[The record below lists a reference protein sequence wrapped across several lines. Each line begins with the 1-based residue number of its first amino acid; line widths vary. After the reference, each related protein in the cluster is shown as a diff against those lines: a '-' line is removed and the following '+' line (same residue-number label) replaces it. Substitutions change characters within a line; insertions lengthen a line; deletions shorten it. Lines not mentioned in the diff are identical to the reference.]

1 MFEPT
6 CQWFVILNTIVLN
19 FKRWTFIQKALQ
31 ALSLFCI
38 PWIENSVIFW
48 IDLDVW
54 DLTKFPPKKPN
65 WQGAIYFVCCFFMFC
80 FLTTAPYYSKFWIYE
95 ICGRIDINT
104 YLSISMRQFMKII
117 CLLQSL
123 RLTTTLGGLVMVR
136 SKPSTKAAGSR
147 ILAYKHLWCHYSKWV
162 LNNVIYTAI
171 CHTSRSLE
179 TTSRLIIWLYHSAT
193 VHSGFHK
200 KLF

>member
-1 MFEPT
+1 MYETWQNFHQKSQIDKVLYIL
-6 CQWFVILNTIVLN
+6 CAVFQVLFLNNSSILFKILNMWV
-19 FKRWTFIQKALQ
+19 KWK
-31 ALSLFCI
+31 
-38 PWIENSVIFW
+38 
-48 IDLDVW
+48 
-54 DLTKFPPKKPN
+54 N
-65 WQGAIYFVCCFFMFC
+65 WYQ
-80 FLTTAPYYSKFWIYE
+80 
-95 ICGRIDINT
+95 NT
-104 YLSISMRQFMKII
+104 YLSISMHQFMKII
-117 CLLQSL
+117 CLLQSV

-179 TTSRLIIWLYHSAT
+179 TTSTLIIWLYHSAT

>member
-1 MFEPT
+1 MNIHTKSSASSVSLLHTVNRKF
-6 CQWFVILNTIVLN
+6 CYLLNRLRCMRPDKIST
-19 FKRWTFIQKALQ
+19 KKAKLTRCY
-31 ALSLFCI
+31 LFC
-38 PWIENSVIFW
+38 V
-48 IDLDVW
+48 L
-54 DLTKFPPKKPN
+54 
-65 WQGAIYFVCCFFMFC
+65 FFKFC
-80 FLTTAPYYSKFWIYE
+80 FLTTVPYYSKFWICE
-95 ICGRIDINT
+95 ILGRIDINSC
-104 YLSISMRQFMKII
+104 LSISMDQFMKII
-117 CLLQSL
+117 CLLQSV

-179 TTSRLIIWLYHSAT
+179 TTSTLIIWLYHSAT

>member
-1 MFEPT
+1 MYETWQNFHQKSQIDKVLYIL
-6 CQWFVILNTIVLN
+6 CSVFQVLFLNNSSILFKILNMWV
-19 FKRWTFIQKALQ
+19 KWK
-31 ALSLFCI
+31 
-38 PWIENSVIFW
+38 
-48 IDLDVW
+48 
-54 DLTKFPPKKPN
+54 N
-65 WQGAIYFVCCFFMFC
+65 WYQ
-80 FLTTAPYYSKFWIYE
+80 
-95 ICGRIDINT
+95 NT

-117 CLLQSL
+117 CLLQSV

>member
-1 MFEPT
+1 MYETWQNFHQKSQIDKVLSIL
-6 CQWFVILNTIVLN
+6 CAVFQVLFLNNSSILFQILNMWVQW
-19 FKRWTFIQKALQ
+19 K
-31 ALSLFCI
+31 
-38 PWIENSVIFW
+38 
-48 IDLDVW
+48 
-54 DLTKFPPKKPN
+54 N
-65 WQGAIYFVCCFFMFC
+65 WYQ
-80 FLTTAPYYSKFWIYE
+80 
-95 ICGRIDINT
+95 NT

-117 CLLQSL
+117 CLLQSV